1 MRFTVVTLALLS
13 GAVFFSAENAN
24 AQGCPSGQYAHGRCM
39 EGPPKQQTGSAKSTS
54 QSCPSGKRA
63 MGRCIQ

>member
-1 MRFTVVTLALLS
+1 MRIIIITLALLS

-24 AQGCPSGQYAHGRCM
+24 AQGCPSGQREMGRCIA
-39 EGPPKQQTGSAKSTS
+39 GPKPPTGSVRPAAR
-54 QSCPSGKRA
+54 SCPSGKRV